1 MSDINFRV
9 KMSLNI
15 RNFNILR
22 HITTAV
28 VKYIKY
34 QIEIC
39 TRNISWCVFFI
50 SKQSFRG
57 SMRSYI

>member
-39 TRNISWCVFFI
+39 TRNIS
-50 SKQSFRG
+50 
-57 SMRSYI
+57 